1 MKWPSAPC
9 CNAAH
14 AKADAITMKCWTQ
27 RSRLAAVVALLGACA
42 LPASAA
48 PSTPAPGRYE
58 ARLCTARLD
67 GAAPDCGPAEAEL
80 HRGGRM
86 RVQVSDI
93 VYRLELRS
101 SQVDVVLM
109 HGTMQ
114 IDEFTA
120 PCEWVGPTL
129 RFTDAQKGLRYE
141 LWLGNRRR

>member
-1 MKWPSAPC
+1 MAWRCLPC

-14 AKADAITMKCWTQ
+14 AAADAVSMKRFPQ
-27 RSRLAAVVALLGACA
+27 RSGLALALTLLWATS
-42 LPASAA
+42 PASADSGA
-48 PSTPAPGRYE
+48 PPPGRYE

-80 HRGGRM
+80 RSGGFA

-93 VYRLELRS
+93 VFRLELRS
-101 SQVDVVLM
+101 AQVDVVLM

-120 PCEWVGPTL
+120 PCEWVGTTL

-141 LWLGNRRR
+141 LRLGNRRR